1 MAGMEFEKVLSV
13 GETGI
18 AGLKVVELAVH
29 GDERGWFKENWQRAK
44 MTALGVPDLR
54 VVQNNI
60 SYNDRRGVTRGVHA
74 EPWDKFVS
82 VARGSVFGAW
92 VDLRE
97 GSATYGRTFTC
108 ILDPSRAIY
117 VPRGVGNS
125 FQALEDGTAYTYLV
139 DAHWSAELKST
150 YTFVNLADPALGI
163 DWPIPLSEA
172 TVSEA
177 DLAHPMLKD
186 VVPMAPRRTLVT
198 GCNGQLGRAVRALAE
213 ERGLSAWFDFCDVDS
228 FDMSDPGAYSEYDWP
243 LYGTVINCGA
253 YTAVDGA
260 ETPEGRAAAWRAN
273 AMGPALLARTC
284 SEHGIT
290 LVHVSSDYVFDG
302 TAEVHDEDE
311 PFSPLSVYGQTKAA
325 GDIAVAG
332 CPRHYIVRSSWVV
345 GDGRNFVGTMK
356 GLSDRVADP
365 ADPLE
370 CVTVVDDQLGRLTF
384 TRDMAEGIF
393 HLLGYREADAEPS
406 EPAPHGTYDLTG
418 SGPVESWAQIA
429 ARVFDLANG
438 NGGAVAPVSTAEYYA
453 SAGGPVAPRPE
464 HSALDLSKIRAA
476 GYAPRD
482 WTESL
487 SEYLEHLCSR

>member
-1 MAGMEFEKVLSV
+1 MEFEKGLSV
-13 GETGI
+13 EEANIPGM
-18 AGLKVVELAVH
+18 LVFDLPVH
-29 GDERGWFKENWQRAK
+29 GDARGWFKENWQRAK
-44 MTALGVPDLR
+44 QAALGLPDFGP
-54 VVQNNI
+54 VQNNV
-60 SYNDRRGVTRGVHA
+60 SFNAGRGVTRGIHA
-74 EPWDKFVS
+74 EPWDKYVS
-82 VARGSVFGAW
+82 VATGSVFGAW
-92 VDLRE
+92 VDLRPGASFGE
-97 GSATYGRTFTC
+97 VFTC
-108 ILDPSRAIY
+108 VVDPSKAVY

-172 TVSEA
+172 VVSEA
-177 DLAHPMLKD
+177 DLAHPMLAD

-253 YTAVDGA
+253 YTAVDRA

-284 SEHGIT
+284 AEHGIT

-302 TAEVHDEDE
+302 TAEAHDEDE

-365 ADPLE
+365 ADPLDR
-370 CVTVVDDQLGRLTF
+370 VAVVDDQLGRLTF
-384 TRDMAEGIF
+384 TRDMAEGILW
-393 HLLGYREADAEPS
+393 LLGYREGDAEPS
-406 EPAPHGTYDLTG
+406 DPAPYGTYDLTG

-453 SAGGPVAPRPE
+453 GAEGPVAPRPE
-464 HSALDLSKIRAA
+464 HSALDLSKVRAA

-487 SEYLEHLCSR
+487 SEYVDTIQRSS